1 MKTKY
6 YKHYIKCQLYYITM
20 SLYVKD
26 DIELLAK
33 NIDEIN
39 EIEPIGNETKI
50 IETNVN
56 PTEDINS
63 VIEGLEILVDSSND
77 ADKQELLEVIEGLK
91 LLL

>member
-1 MKTKY
+1 
-6 YKHYIKCQLYYITM
+6 M